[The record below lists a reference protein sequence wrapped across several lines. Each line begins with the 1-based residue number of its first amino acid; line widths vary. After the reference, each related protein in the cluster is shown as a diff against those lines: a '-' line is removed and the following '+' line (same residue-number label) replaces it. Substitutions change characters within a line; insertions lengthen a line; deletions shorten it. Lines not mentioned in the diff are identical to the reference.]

1 MKKYQQG
8 GGTSYGQGSYYSPS
22 FGSPYTQQTSQIQQ
36 QAGLQELID
45 QMEGY
50 ESKGELDLTKRKMT
64 KEMQDKM
71 EREMKKAQKKSKN
84 IGLAGNVLGFGLNF
98 VPGLQGWGASG
109 VQSLVSGLQTKLQ
122 QEAMEKASKFNLG
135 KGTFLESQGADY
147 AKQVKEMAKG
157 YDPLKAAATSMLGS
171 GIGMGVQKGME
182 AAKAAKTAAELE
194 KVGGAVEDVSKGVK
208 TGKEVLSEEA
218 WMKENYPDATSTTPE
233 MAEEFGKYTQGA
245 KETAKTA
252 ASEETAKAATGEVS
266 DAPELTDPGAVQP
279 KKQLGFES
287 TGQEK
292 ADVFFG
298 KAGTS
303 ADKWAQAQAW
313 LTDPNMQSML
323 QGLLGE
329 DEEGYAS
336 LISQLVGSFDPQGGQ
351 Q

>member
-98 VPGLQGWGASG
+98 VPGLQGWGAAG

-135 KGTFLESQGADY
+135 KGTFLESA
-147 AKQVKEMAKG
+147 
-157 YDPLKAAATSMLGS
+157 
-171 GIGMGVQKGME
+171 
-182 AAKAAKTAAELE
+182 
-194 KVGGAVEDVSKGVK
+194 
-208 TGKEVLSEEA
+208 
-218 WMKENYPDATSTTPE
+218 
-233 MAEEFGKYTQGA
+233 
-245 KETAKTA
+245 
-252 ASEETAKAATGEVS
+252 
-266 DAPELTDPGAVQP
+266 
-279 KKQLGFES
+279 
-287 TGQEK
+287 
-292 ADVFFG
+292 
-298 KAGTS
+298 
-303 ADKWAQAQAW
+303 
-313 LTDPNMQSML
+313 
-323 QGLLGE
+323 GE
-329 DEEGYAS
+329 D
-336 LISQLVGSFDPQGGQ
+336 
-351 Q
+351 

>member
-1 MKKYQQG
+1 
-8 GGTSYGQGSYYSPS
+8 
-22 FGSPYTQQTSQIQQ
+22 
-36 QAGLQELID
+36 
-45 QMEGY
+45 MEA
-50 ESKGELDLTKRKMT
+50 TK
-64 KEMQDKM
+64 
-71 EREMKKAQKKSKN
+71 
-84 IGLAGNVLGFGLNF
+84 
-98 VPGLQGWGASG
+98 
-109 VQSLVSGLQTKLQ
+109 
-122 QEAMEKASKFNLG
+122 
-135 KGTFLESQGADY
+135 
-147 AKQVKEMAKG
+147 
-157 YDPLKAAATSMLGS
+157 
-171 GIGMGVQKGME
+171 
-182 AAKAAKTAAELE
+182 AAKAAKEAAE
-194 KVGGAVEDVSKGVK
+194 VGGVVEDVGTGVEA
-208 TGKEVLSEEA
+208 GKEVMSEEA
-218 WMKENYPDATSTTPE
+218 WLKENYPDATSVDE
-233 MAEEFGKYTQGA
+233 GMMGEYGEYVKGA

-313 LTDPNMQSML
+313 LTDPNMQSIL